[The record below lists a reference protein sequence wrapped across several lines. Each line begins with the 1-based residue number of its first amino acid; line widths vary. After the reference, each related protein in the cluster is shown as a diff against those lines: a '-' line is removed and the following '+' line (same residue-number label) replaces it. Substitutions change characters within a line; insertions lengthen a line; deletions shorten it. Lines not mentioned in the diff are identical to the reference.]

1 MPTFSKARAALV
13 MMVITTC
20 FCALMGRVVYLQTV
34 GRQMTLERAER
45 QQHQKETIIS
55 RRGSIYDVTGMLMA
69 GTIQTQ
75 ALFLDPKFMQDC
87 YQMEGRSLADMDEA
101 VGKLANLVDK
111 KPFELSQLLGD
122 KSESRFVKIADHLD
136 ESTVAEIEKL
146 KIFGVGFVPQHERY
160 YPMGSIGAHVMGG
173 TGKDGAGLE
182 GLEKKFEKQLAGKN
196 GSKRVLKDAYRQ
208 SIAVAAEDYI
218 QPQHGQALVLTIDGN
233 IQMIAEQELET
244 ACKKY
249 AAKRGEVVVMDPR
262 TGDVLALANWPT
274 FDPSSLDEVDNKTRL
289 NRCLTDPYEPG
300 STIKPFIA
308 GPAMAWRVTK
318 PNEIWPI
325 TAIKWNPFGRRIVTD
340 VHHYGPLSMWD
351 VLVKSSNIG
360 MSMLGTRMGNPKLY
374 DALTGFGFGKTTDI
388 DMPAENQGLIRPLEK
403 WGMNSTISV
412 SQGYELMVTP
422 LQLCRAFCAYANGG
436 RLVRPHVIK
445 GWLDAEGSVIARQ
458 QTKDLHMLPEAID
471 PLSAAGMKRILCDTL
486 VRGTAKGCAST
497 NWNIFGKTGTAHIAE
512 HGSYSSARFNS
523 SFIGGAPAESPRLVI
538 TMVIHDADKSLG
550 HYGGIVS
557 APAACKV
564 LERSLAYMQ
573 VPASPDLP
581 PPPPE
586 IARVLVNYDPSIYT
600 KAGIAKTASARE

>member
-1 MPTFSKARAALV
+1 MSTFSKARAALV

-87 YQMEGRSLADMDEA
+87 YQMEGRSLSDMDDA
-101 VGKLANLVDK
+101 VSKLANLLDK

-136 ESTVAEIEKL
+136 ENTVAEIEKL

-160 YPMGSIGAHVMGG
+160 YPMGSIGAHVLGG

-274 FDPSSLDEVDNKTRL
+274 FDPSSMEEVDTKVRL

-308 GPAMAWRVTK
+308 GPAMAWRITK

-325 TAIKWNPFGRRIVTD
+325 PGIKWNPFGRRIVTD

-374 DALTGFGFGKTTDI
+374 NALTGFGFGKTTEI
-388 DMPAENQGLIRPLEK
+388 DMPAENQGLIRSLDK

-436 RLVRPHVIK
+436 RLVQPHVIK
-445 GWLDAEGSVIARQ
+445 GWLDAEGSVVARQ

-512 HGSYSSARFNS
+512 HGSYSSSRFNS
-523 SFIGGAPAESPRLVI
+523 SFMGGAPAESPKLVI

-586 IARVLVNYDPSIYT
+586 IAKVLVGYDPSVYT
-600 KAGIAKTASARE
+600 KEGIAKTASAHE